1 MDTILTH
8 RAKVDKDVFLKA
20 LFTTYN
26 DLEEKTGEDSGKP
39 AYFRFLTLL
48 GFRIF
53 LEQQVD
59 VAILEVGLGGR
70 LDATNC
76 IRDPI
81 VCGVSPIGF
90 DHMNILGYTLGEI
103 AQEKAGIIKSGAPAL
118 TVSQEDES
126 MQALEK
132 AAREKQTSLT
142 VVPALDA
149 YKYTRED
156 GKQCKGNE
164 IPIGLA
170 GEHQLENAALAIQL
184 AAMWE
189 SKFGKYIPRIDGAL
203 IRSEQVLKYN
213 VVPSEYAKGLAAVTW
228 PGRGD
233 IFTDPDSE
241 NLTYFVDGAH
251 TPESIASCASWFAAA
266 SRCRETSGTERIIIF
281 NCMEE
286 RDPAS
291 LLEPFQKKLL
301 EHKVWPKE
309 IIFSPT
315 MSSYSKLNQNEG
327 SVDTTWQGSLLRT
340 WKHLLQN
347 RESTPREF
355 SMAASR
361 NVSVSPSLVD
371 TLNRMKTK
379 SKGLPSKKLHVLVT
393 GSLYLVGDVLRLL
406 GRSV

>member
-1 MDTILTH
+1 MLLC
-8 RAKVDKDVFLKA
+8 RAIVDKDVFLKA

-90 DHMNILGYTLGEI
+90 DHMNILGYTLREI
-103 AQEKAGIIKSGAPAL
+103 SQEKAGIFKPGSPAF
-118 TVSQEDES
+118 TVTQEDES
-126 MQALEK
+126 MQTLQKVAD
-132 AAREKQTSLT
+132 EKQTSLT
-142 VVPALDA
+142 VVPQLSSYA
-149 YKYTRED
+149 YTDEH
-156 GKQCKGNE
+156 GKHRGGTE
-164 IPIGLA
+164 ISIGLA
-170 GEHQLENAALAIQL
+170 GEHQLENAALAVQL
-184 AAMWE
+184 AATWE
-189 SKFGKYIPRIDGAL
+189 SRFGKCIPRSRGAL
-203 IRSEQVLKYN
+203 YRAEQVLKN
-213 VVPSEYAKGLAAVTW
+213 HVLPSEYVQGLATVRW

-233 IFTDPDSE
+233 IFTDSDSD
-241 NLTYFVDGAH
+241 NLTYFIDGAH
-251 TPESIASCASWFAAA
+251 TPESVASCASWFATA
-266 SRCRETSGTERIIIF
+266 SVSRETPGTERIIIF

-291 LLEPFQKKLL
+291 LLEPFQAKLL
-301 EHKVWPKE
+301 EHKIWPKE

-327 SVDTTWQGSLLRT
+327 SVDTTWQNNLLGT
-340 WKHLLQN
+340 WKYLLQN
-347 RESTPREF
+347 REMAHGHFFMSEPRN
-355 SMAASR
+355 AC
-361 NVSVSPSLVD
+361 VSPTLID
-371 TLNRMKTK
+371 TLNRVKAK
-379 SKGLPSKKLHVLVT
+379 SKGLPSRKLHVLVT
-393 GSLYLVGDVLRLL
+393 GSLYLVGDVLQLL
-406 GRSV
+406 GRTV